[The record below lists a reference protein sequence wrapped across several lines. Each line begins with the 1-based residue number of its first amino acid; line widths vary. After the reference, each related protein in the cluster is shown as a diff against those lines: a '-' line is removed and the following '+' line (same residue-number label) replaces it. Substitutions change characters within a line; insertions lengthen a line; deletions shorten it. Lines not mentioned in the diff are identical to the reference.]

1 VNEKLRR
8 QVAKDKG
15 KRARHYDERMPR
27 WLLRPVRAGAEM
39 AQVKGVLDE
48 YGLHTVCQSARCPNH
63 GECFSARTATFMI
76 LGDVCT
82 RRCTFCA
89 VNKGVPAALEAD
101 EPVRVARAAAE
112 LQLRHLVITSVTR
125 DDLPDGGAGVFAETI
140 RAAREML
147 PEATIEVLTPDFRG
161 EEAAARTVLEA
172 GPDVFNHN
180 LETVEG
186 LYPKVRP
193 QADYARSLELLHYAA
208 GEFPGIRA
216 KSGLMLG
223 LGETREELHKTFKDL
238 HEVGCDILTLG
249 QYLRPSAANIET
261 ERFITPAEFEELEA
275 AARDAGIPQVFAGPL
290 VRSSYHAGELVTDL
304 RD

>member
-1 VNEKLRR
+1 MSEKLGK

-15 KRARHYDERMPR
+15 KRARHYNERMPR
-27 WLLRPVRAGAEM
+27 WLLRPVRSGAEM
-39 AQVKGVLDE
+39 AQVRGVLDD
-48 YGLHTVCQSARCPNH
+48 YRLHTVCQSARCPNH
-63 GECFSARTATFMI
+63 GECFSSRTATFMI

-89 VNKGVPAALEAD
+89 VNKGVPAAPEVD
-101 EPVRVARAAAE
+101 EPERVARAAAE
-112 LQLRHLVITSVTR
+112 LELRHLVITSVTR
-125 DDLPDGGAGVFAETI
+125 DDLPEGGAAHFAETVC
-140 RAAREML
+140 AARALL
-147 PEATIEVLTPDFRG
+147 PEATIEVLTPDFG
-161 EEAAARTVLEA
+161 GDLAAARRVLEA

-193 QADYARSLELLHYAA
+193 QADYARSLELLRFAA
-208 GEFPGIRA
+208 GEFPGIRS

-223 LGETREELHKTFKDL
+223 LGETHGELEKTFRDL
-238 HEVGCDILTLG
+238 HEAGCHILTLG

-261 ERFITPAEFEELEA
+261 DRFISPAEFAELEA